1 MWNALTSMHEEK
13 DTLYIRDRDVQATNF
28 SIILFSTT
36 LIDPIVILGCVS
48 VGVFTSSINY
58 YQEFIIYIYRGEYPT
73 SVYPV

>member
-1 MWNALTSMHEEK
+1 MHEEK

-28 SIILFSTT
+28 SIFSTT

-58 YQEFIIYIYRGEYPT
+58 YQEFIIYIYIRRRVSYFVIPCINA
-73 SVYPV
+73 